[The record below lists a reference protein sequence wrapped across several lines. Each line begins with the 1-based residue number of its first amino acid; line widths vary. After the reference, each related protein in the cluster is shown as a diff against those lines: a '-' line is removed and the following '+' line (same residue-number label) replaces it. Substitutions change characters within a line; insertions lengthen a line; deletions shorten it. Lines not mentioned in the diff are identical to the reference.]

1 MEGGEQRGMRGG
13 AGGGVRGSERGGE
26 FGSEEQLPKPVRWR
40 RVRSAE
46 IRRQP
51 ASGS

>member
-1 MEGGEQRGMRGG
+1 MKRGIDGR
-13 AGGGVRGSERGGE
+13 ERGGE

-40 RVRSAE
+40 RVRSTE

>member
-1 MEGGEQRGMRGG
+1 MGG
-13 AGGGVRGSERGGE
+13 ARARGIEGEKRGGE

-40 RVRSAE
+40 RVRSRE

-51 ASGS
+51 ESGS